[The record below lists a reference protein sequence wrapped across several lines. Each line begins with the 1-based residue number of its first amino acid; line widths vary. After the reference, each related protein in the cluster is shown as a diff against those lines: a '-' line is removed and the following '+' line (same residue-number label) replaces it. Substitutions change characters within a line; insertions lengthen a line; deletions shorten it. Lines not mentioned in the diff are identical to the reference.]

1 MSLNTTVV
9 DELFSQRFEENLTPG
24 LVYGVVR
31 GSELLHSGA
40 FGATTEGGP
49 APTAESVFRIASM
62 SKSFTAAAVLLLRDR
77 GLVDLDEAIAQYVP
91 ELVDQAPHSA
101 DSPAVTLRLLLSMS
115 AGLPTDD
122 PWGDRQ
128 ESLSYDAFGTFLDG
142 GFSTGQEPGARFEY
156 SNLGYALLGRAIENV
171 VGGSSPEGANRDFV
185 EHELLA
191 PLGMTSS
198 AYSPDAVPNRVPG
211 HVPPLHPAWA
221 GDRLEGPRTWTA
233 IPPVPAG
240 SFAAMGGLHSSVAD
254 LARWVG
260 GFLDAFSSAADGHPL
275 SKASRREMQQLHRFG
290 AVSASLGFAG
300 FPGAEAGV
308 GAVATGYGYG
318 LMVDHDSRLGQFVH
332 HSGGYPGY
340 GSRMVWHP
348 ATGLGV
354 ITLSNST
361 YAGAS
366 PTSIA
371 ALRSLVSDELAG
383 DGPHRFSTVVKGLRP
398 RLDSALER
406 AVERLRTFDPAG
418 AEAFALP
425 SLFADN
431 VELDAPDAAR
441 RVQITQAR
449 AKVGLPLGGAPYG
462 YFSRAM
468 GVALAVVPAEKGR
481 YDIEVMLSPEAEPR
495 IQTLRVNAV
504 PDAPEGVLAA
514 ARAALE
520 EDSAVLA
527 AMRAFGEPELITTPL
542 SGDGSSKADFL
553 VVAGATYWKI
563 AVAETATVTAFP
575 TADHPRLAYLAPAL
589 RG

>member
-1 MSLNTTVV
+1 MSLNTALV
-9 DELFSQRFEENLTPG
+9 DELFQQRFEEHLTPG

-91 ELVDQAPHSA
+91 ELVDQAPYSA

-128 ESLSYDAFGTFLDG
+128 ESLSYDDFGTFLDG
-142 GFSTGQEPGARFEY
+142 GFSTGREPGVGFEY

-221 GDRLEGPRTWTA
+221 GDRLEGPSTWAVTA
-233 IPPVPAG
+233 PVPSG

-260 GFLDAFSSAADGHPL
+260 GFLGAFSSAADGHPL

-290 AVSASLGFAG
+290 SVSASLGFSG
-300 FPGAEAGV
+300 VETGIGAM
-308 GAVATGYGYG
+308 ATGYGYG
-318 LMVDHDSRLGQFVH
+318 LMVDQDSRLGQFVH

-348 ATGLGV
+348 ASGLGV

-366 PTSIA
+366 PTA
-371 ALRSLVSDELAG
+371 MTALRSLVAAELAG
-383 DGPHRFSTVVKGLRP
+383 EGPHRFSTVVRGLRP
-398 RLDSALER
+398 RLDSALEA

-418 AEAFALP
+418 AETFALP

-462 YFSRAM
+462 YFSRGM

-481 YDIEVMLSPEAEPR
+481 YDLEVMLSPEAEPR
-495 IQTLRVNAV
+495 IQTLRINAV
-504 PDAPEGVLAA
+504 PDAHGGLVAA

-520 EDSAVLA
+520 ENSSVIA

-553 VVAGATYWKI
+553 VVAGTTYWKI
-563 AVAETATVTAFP
+563 AVAKAATVTAFP
-575 TADHPRLAYLAPAL
+575 TADHPRLAYLASAL

>member
-1 MSLNTTVV
+1 MSLNTSVV
-9 DELFSQRFEENLTPG
+9 DELFQQRFEENLTPG
-24 LVYGVVR
+24 LAYGVVR

-91 ELVDQAPHSA
+91 ELVDQAPYSA

-128 ESLSYDAFGTFLDG
+128 ESLSYDDFGTFLDG
-142 GFSTGQEPGARFEY
+142 GFSTGQEPGIGFEY

-221 GDRLEGPRTWTA
+221 GDRLEGPPTWAA
-233 IPPVPAG
+233 IPPVPSG

-260 GFLDAFSSAADGHPL
+260 GFLGAFSSAADGHPL

-290 AVSASLGFAG
+290 SVSASLGFS
-300 FPGAEAGV
+300 GAEAGV
-308 GAVATGYGYG
+308 GAVAVGYGYG
-318 LMVDHDSRLGQFVH
+318 LMVDHDSRLGQIVH

-366 PTSIA
+366 PTA
-371 ALRSLVSDELAG
+371 MTALRSLVSNELAG
-383 DGPHRFSTVVKGLRP
+383 GGPHRFSTVVKGLRP
-398 RLDSALER
+398 RLDSALET

-418 AEAFALP
+418 AEVFAVP

-431 VELDAPDAAR
+431 VELDAPDAGR

-504 PDAPEGVLAA
+504 PDAHGGLVAA

-520 EDSAVLA
+520 ESSPVIA
-527 AMRAFGEPELITTPL
+527 ALRAFGVPELITTPL

-563 AVAETATVTAFP
+563 AVAKTTTVTALP
-575 TADHPRLAYLAPAL
+575 TSDYPRLAYLASAL

>member
-1 MSLNTTVV
+1 MSLNTSAV
-9 DELFSQRFEENLTPG
+9 DSLFQERFEENLTPG
-24 LVYGVVR
+24 LAYGVVR

-40 FGATTEGGP
+40 FGAVRDGGP

-91 ELVDQAPHSA
+91 ELVDQAPYSA

-128 ESLSYDAFGTFLDG
+128 ESLSYDDFGTFLDG
-142 GFSTGQEPGARFEY
+142 GFSTGQEPGVGFEY

-198 AYSPDAVPNRVPG
+198 AYSPDAVPNLVPG

-221 GDRLEGPRTWTA
+221 GDRLSGPRTWTEA
-233 IPPVPAG
+233 APVASG
-240 SFAAMGGLHSSVAD
+240 SFAAMGGMHSSVAD

-260 GFLDAFSSAADGHPL
+260 GFVSAFSAGVDGHPL

-290 AVSASLGFAG
+290 SVSSSLELSG
-300 FPGAEAGV
+300 PEAGI
-308 GAVATGYGYG
+308 GAIAVGYGYG

-348 ATGLGV
+348 ASGLGV

-361 YAGAS
+361 YAGAGA
-366 PTSIA
+366 TAMA
-371 ALRSLVSDELAG
+371 ALRSLVSEELAG
-383 DGPHRFSTVVKGLRP
+383 GGPHRFSTVVKGLRP
-398 RLDSALER
+398 RLDSALEA
-406 AVERLRTFDPAG
+406 AVERLRTFDPEG
-418 AEAFALP
+418 AEVFALP

-431 VELDAPDAAR
+431 VELDAPDAGR
-441 RVQITQAR
+441 RAQITQAR

-462 YFSRAM
+462 YFGRAM

-495 IQTLRVNAV
+495 IQTLRINAV
-504 PDAPEGVLAA
+504 PDAHGGLVAA

-520 EDSAVLA
+520 ENSPVIA
-527 AMRAFGEPELITTPL
+527 ALRAFGVPELITTPL

-563 AVAETATVTAFP
+563 AVGAKTVVSAFP
-575 TADHPRLAYLAPAL
+575 ASDHPRLTYLASAL

>member
-1 MSLNTTVV
+1 MSLNTAVV
-9 DELFSQRFEENLTPG
+9 DDLFQQRFEENLTPG
-24 LVYGVVR
+24 LAYGVVR
-31 GSELLHSGA
+31 GSELLHTGA

-91 ELVDQAPHSA
+91 ELVDQVPYSA

-142 GFSTGQEPGARFEY
+142 GFSTGREPGVGFEY

-171 VGGSSPEGANRDFV
+171 VGGSSPEGANRDFI

-221 GDRLEGPRTWTA
+221 GDRLEGPPTWSVT
-233 IPPVPAG
+233 PPVPSG

-260 GFLDAFSSAADGHPL
+260 GFLGAFSSSADGHPL

-290 AVSASLGFAG
+290 SVSGSLDVSG
-300 FPGAEAGV
+300 PEAGI
-308 GAVATGYGYG
+308 GAVAAGYGYG

-348 ATGLGV
+348 GTGLGV

-361 YAGAS
+361 YAGAY
-366 PTSIA
+366 PTA
-371 ALRSLVSDELAG
+371 MTALRSLVSTELAG
-383 DGPHRFSTVVKGLRP
+383 GGPHRFSMVVKGLRP
-398 RLDSALER
+398 RLDSALEA

-418 AEAFALP
+418 AEVFALP

-431 VELDAPDAAR
+431 VELDAPDTAR

-462 YFSRAM
+462 YFSRAT
-468 GVALAVVPAEKGR
+468 GVALAVVPAERGR

-495 IQTLRVNAV
+495 IQTLRINAV
-504 PDAPEGVLAA
+504 PDAHEGIVAA

-520 EDSAVLA
+520 EDSPVIA
-527 AMRAFGEPELITTPL
+527 AMRAFGKPELITTPL

-553 VVAGATYWKI
+553 VVAGTTYWKV
-563 AVAETATVTAFP
+563 AVAKTTTVTALP
-575 TADHPRLAYLAPAL
+575 TADHPRLTYLASAL

>member
-1 MSLNTTVV
+1 MSLNTAVV
-9 DELFSQRFEENLTPG
+9 DELFAKRFEEDLTPG

-31 GSELLHSGA
+31 GTELLHSGA
-40 FGATTEGGP
+40 FGSTTLGGP
-49 APTAESVFRIASM
+49 APGVDSVFRIASM

-91 ELVDQAPHSA
+91 ELVDQAPYSP

-122 PWGDRQ
+122 PWADRQ

-142 GFSTGQEPGARFEY
+142 GFSTGREPGVGFEY

-171 VGGSSPEGANRDFV
+171 VGGDSPEGGNRDFI

-198 AYSPDAVPNRVPG
+198 AYSPDAVPRRVPG

-221 GDRLEGPRTWTA
+221 GDRLKGATAWTEA
-233 IPPVPAG
+233 PPISSG
-240 SFAAMGGLHSSVAD
+240 SFAAMGGMHSSVAD

-260 GFLDAFSSAADGHPL
+260 GFVGGFSPAVDGHPL
-275 SKASRREMQQLHRFG
+275 SKASRREMQQMQRFG
-290 AVSASLGFAG
+290 SVASSLGFG
-300 FPGAEAGV
+300 GLEAGL

-318 LMVDHDSRLGQFVH
+318 LMVDHDRLGQFVH

-361 YAGAS
+361 YAGAGV
-366 PTSIA
+366 TA
-371 ALRSLVSDELAG
+371 MTALRRLVSEETSAG
-383 DGPHRFSTVVKGLRP
+383 GPHRFSTVVKGLRP
-398 RLDSALER
+398 RLDSALET
-406 AVERLRTFDPAG
+406 AIERLRTFDPEG
-418 AEAFALP
+418 AEVFAVP

-431 VELDAPDAAR
+431 VELDAPDVNR
-441 RVQITQAR
+441 RAQIVQAR
-449 AKVGLPLGGAPYG
+449 AKVGLPLAGAPYG
-462 YFSRAM
+462 YFGRSM

-495 IQTLRVNAV
+495 IQTLRINAV
-504 PDAPEGVLAA
+504 PDANEGVVAC

-520 EDSAVLA
+520 EDSPIIA
-527 AMRAFGEPELITTPL
+527 ALRAFGEPELITTPL
-542 SGDGSSKADFL
+542 SGDGSAKAEFL
-553 VVAGATYWKI
+553 VAAGATYWKV
-563 AVAETATVTAFP
+563 AVGKTTAVTALP
-575 TADHPRLAYLAPAL
+575 TSDYPRLTYLASAL

>member
-1 MSLNTTVV
+1 MSLNTAVV
-9 DELFSQRFEENLTPG
+9 DDLFAQRFEEELTPG

-31 GSELLHSGA
+31 GTELLHSGA
-40 FGATTEGGP
+40 FGGVSVGGP

-91 ELVDQAPHSA
+91 ELVDQAPYSA

-142 GFSTGQEPGARFEY
+142 GLSTGREPGVRFEY

-171 VGGSSPEGANRDFV
+171 VGGSSPEGANRDFI

-198 AYSPDAVPNRVPG
+198 AYSPYAVPNRVPG

-221 GDRLEGPRTWTA
+221 GDRLEGPRSWTEA
-233 IPPVPAG
+233 APIPSG

-260 GFLDAFSSAADGHPL
+260 GFVGAFSPAADGHPL
-275 SKASRREMQQLHRFG
+275 SKASRREMQQMQRFG
-290 AVSASLGFAG
+290 SVSASLGFEG
-300 FPGAEAGV
+300 SEAGL
-308 GAVATGYGYG
+308 GAVAMGYGYG
-318 LMVDHDSRLGQFVH
+318 LMIDHDRLGQFVH
-332 HSGGYPGY
+332 HPGGYPGY

-348 ATGLGV
+348 STGLGV
-354 ITLSNST
+354 ITLSNGT
-361 YAGAS
+361 YAGAY
-366 PTSIA
+366 PTA
-371 ALRSLVSDELAG
+371 MTALRRLVSEEASTG
-383 DGPHRFSTVVKGLRP
+383 GPHRFSTAVKGLRP
-398 RLDSALER
+398 RLDSALES
-406 AVERLRTFDPAG
+406 AIDRLRTFDPEG
-418 AEAFALP
+418 AEVFAVP

-431 VELDAPDAAR
+431 VELDAPDTNR
-441 RVQITQAR
+441 RAQIVQAR
-449 AKVGLPLGGAPYG
+449 AKVGLPLAGAPYG
-462 YFSRAM
+462 YFGRNM

-504 PDAPEGVLAA
+504 PDANEGVVAC

-520 EDSAVLA
+520 EDSPLIA

-563 AVAETATVTAFP
+563 AVAKTTTVTALP
-575 TADHPRLAYLAPAL
+575 TSDYPRLTYLASAL

>member
-1 MSLNTTVV
+1 MSLNTSVV
-9 DELFSQRFEENLTPG
+9 DELFQQRFEENLTPG
-24 LVYGVVR
+24 LAYGVVR

-91 ELVDQAPHSA
+91 ELVDQAPYSA

-142 GFSTGQEPGARFEY
+142 GFSTGQEPGVGFEY

-221 GDRLEGPRTWTA
+221 GDRLEGPPTWAPTA
-233 IPPVPAG
+233 PVPSG

-260 GFLDAFSSAADGHPL
+260 GFLGAFSSAADGHPL

-290 AVSASLGFAG
+290 SVSASLGFDG
-300 FPGAEAGV
+300 PDAGV
-308 GAVATGYGYG
+308 GALAAGYGYG
-318 LMVDHDSRLGQFVH
+318 LMVDHDSRLGQIVH

-361 YAGAS
+361 YAGAY
-366 PTSIA
+366 PTA
-371 ALRSLVSDELAG
+371 MTALRSLVSEELSG
-383 DGPHRFSTVVKGLRP
+383 GGSHRFSAAVKGLRP
-398 RLDSALER
+398 RLDSALEA

-418 AEAFALP
+418 AEVFASP
-425 SLFADN
+425 ALFADN
-431 VELDAPDAAR
+431 VELDAPDAGR

-468 GVALAVVPAEKGR
+468 GVALAVVPAERGR

-495 IQTLRVNAV
+495 IQTLRINAV
-504 PDAPEGVLAA
+504 PDAHPSVVAA

-520 EDSAVLA
+520 EDCSVIA
-527 AMRAFGEPELITTPL
+527 AMRAFGVPELITTPL
-542 SGDGSSKADFL
+542 TGDGSGKADFL
-553 VVAGATYWKI
+553 VVAGATYWKV
-563 AVAETATVTAFP
+563 AVAKKTTVTAFP
-575 TADHPRLAYLAPAL
+575 TVDHPRLTYLASAL

>member
-1 MSLNTTVV
+1 MSLNTSVV
-9 DELFSQRFEENLTPG
+9 DELFQQRFEEKLTPG
-24 LVYGVVR
+24 LAYGVV
-31 GSELLHSGA
+31 GGFELLHSGA

-91 ELVDQAPHSA
+91 ELVDQAPYSA

-128 ESLSYDAFGTFLDG
+128 ESLSYDDFGTFLDG
-142 GFSTGQEPGARFEY
+142 GFSTGQEPGGGFEY

-171 VGGSSPEGANRDFV
+171 VGGDSPEGANRDFV

-221 GDRLEGPRTWTA
+221 GDRLEGPPTWAPTA
-233 IPPVPAG
+233 PVPSG

-260 GFLDAFSSAADGHPL
+260 GFLGAFSSAADGHPL

-290 AVSASLGFAG
+290 SVSASLGFE
-300 FPGAEAGV
+300 GAEAGI
-308 GAVATGYGYG
+308 GAVAAGYGYG
-318 LMVDHDSRLGQFVH
+318 LMIDHDSRLGQFVH

-361 YAGAS
+361 YAGGY
-366 PTSIA
+366 PTA
-371 ALRSLVSDELAG
+371 MTALRSLVSEKLAG
-383 DGPHRFSTVVKGLRP
+383 NGPQRFSTVVKGLRP
-398 RLDSALER
+398 RLDSALEA
-406 AVERLRTFDPAG
+406 AVERLRTFDPSG
-418 AEAFALP
+418 AEVFALP

-431 VELDAPDAAR
+431 VELDAPDAGR

-468 GVALAVVPAEKGR
+468 GAALAAVPAEKGR

-504 PDAPEGVLAA
+504 PDAHGGLVAA

-520 EDSAVLA
+520 ESSPVIA
-527 AMRAFGEPELITTPL
+527 ALRAFGQPELITTPL

-553 VVAGATYWKI
+553 VVAGTTYWKI
-563 AVAETATVTAFP
+563 AVAKTTTVTALP
-575 TADHPRLAYLAPAL
+575 TSDYPRLTYLASAL
-589 RG
+589 RS